1 MEYNVGAAILAGV
14 VGTVVMTALLYMGV
28 GMMPRQVPMNLLYML
43 GTMMTRNKVM
53 AYGIGTMMHG
63 AMGIVF
69 ALIHVAVFQAFGLT
83 TALVAWGLL
92 FGFVHYLIVG
102 MGMGMMGTMHPMMRN
117 GQMPAPGLYVRNF
130 PAMTVMGFL
139 MLHLV
144 YGLVV
149 ALLYEALV

>member
-1 MEYNVGAAILAGV
+1 MEYSFGAAIVAGV

-28 GMMPRQVPMNLLYML
+28 GMMPRQMTMNLLYML
-43 GTMMTRNKVM
+43 GTMMTGNKVM

-63 AMGIVF
+63 TMGIAF
-69 ALIHVAVFQAFGLT
+69 GLIHIAVFQALGLVSAV
-83 TALVAWGLL
+83 ALWGLL

-102 MGMGMMGTMHPMMRN
+102 MGMGMIGTMHPMMRN
-117 GQMPAPGLYVRNF
+117 GQMAAPGLYVRNF

-149 ALLYEALV
+149 ALLYQGLV